1 MFNTSVKGFV
11 TLTSWRLSLDHG
23 HLRVTAH
30 TNYSEALFSDPDSR
44 RSVLPSK
51 QQTIFRVCLLMGNLP
66 FRLREQQIKSWTT
79 WRLLEK
85 SQGEQRLP
93 RLLINRVVTFL
104 YIITSSC
111 LTCEVSSRFG
121 RRCQLTATVRCSDT
135 RAGQRQR
142 WAGSCSYLEEHVLP
156 YIVCRCWAIIFCP
169 LFYFYF

>member
-1 MFNTSVKGFV
+1 M
-11 TLTSWRLSLDHG
+11 R
-23 HLRVTAH
+23 
-30 TNYSEALFSDPDSR
+30 
-44 RSVLPSK
+44 
-51 QQTIFRVCLLMGNLP
+51 NLP
-66 FRLREQQIKSWTT
+66 FRLREQRIKSWTT

-104 YIITSSC
+104 FIITSSC

-121 RRCQLTATVRCSDT
+121 RRCQQTATVRCLDT
-135 RAGQRQR
+135 WAGQTRR

-169 LFYFYF
+169 LLCFYFFFFTFTDLSRTHFYTIPCQMNSVTPSPVTSYCACYLKW